1 MAQNVILSLLL
12 PTRHRNEQEVEMAQE
27 PRTSQAPAR
36 TENARQQSGTL
47 QRRQIHRASPFSLM
61 RRMTEEMDRAF
72 ERFFD
77 DFGWGSFAGR
87 EGLSSTRAGVW
98 TPRIEAFQKG
108 DQFIVRAELPGLKK
122 DDIEVNV
129 TDDAITIQGERRHEE
144 ERNEEGFYHSERS
157 YGSFYRMI
165 PLPEGVISESAK
177 ASFKDGVL
185 EVQLQAP
192 PHEVSRGRK
201 VEIQE
206 SQK

>member
-1 MAQNVILSLLL
+1 
-12 PTRHRNEQEVEMAQE
+12 MAQE
-27 PRTSQAPAR
+27 QRTSQSPVR
-36 TENARQQSGTL
+36 TEKGVEQSGGTL
-47 QRRQIHRASPFSLM
+47 QPRHLRSLSPFQMM

-77 DFGWGSFAGR
+77 NVGFGALAGR
-87 EGLSSTRAGVW
+87 ADLSPMRAVAW

-129 TDDAITIQGERRHEE
+129 TEDAITIQGERQQEE
-144 ERNEEGFYHSERS
+144 ERREEGFYHSERS
-157 YGSFYRMI
+157 YGSFYRSI
-165 PLPEGVISESAK
+165 PLPEGVITDSAK
-177 ASFKDGVL
+177 ASFNNGVL

-206 SQK
+206 GKS